1 MPAPT
6 VCIMTNC
13 TVVPELPHFLLGL
26 TTVLITCMLHKCP
39 ACGRRCC
46 QANVVFLRILNPG
59 LQGLPGDSFLR
70 SGSSSRGTFETFG
83 RFGTGRGMF
92 GTFGPVI
99 SRMRGKSFIDS

>member
-26 TTVLITCMLHKCP
+26 TTVLITCMLHKC
-39 ACGRRCC
+39 
-46 QANVVFLRILNPG
+46 PG